1 MKKVLLALSFVMVFG
16 LSALVAQTRT
26 ITGTVTGSDDGQP
39 IPGASVFVKGTTMGT
54 ITQIDGDYTI
64 NVPQD
69 AEVLVFSF
77 VGMETQEQ
85 EIAGRS
91 VINVSLG
98 SDAIQMDEVVVTA
111 IGITR
116 QEKSLGY
123 SVGVVDSESLEKAR
137 EGNVINSLSGRV
149 AGLNIIQG
157 SGTAGGSSKVVIRG
171 QSSLGSSG
179 QPLFIVDGMPISNN
193 SLNFGINGAVDTG
206 SRIGDVSSDDIA
218 SISVLKGAAATALYG
233 ARAKD
238 GAVVITTK
246 KGSKNSPTTVTVN
259 SSVRF
264 ENPLR
269 LPDFQNEFGPGPGA
283 AGTYS
288 MNSWNGWG
296 PSLASVSDQEFPIF
310 TGEDVTL
317 KAYDNN
323 VKDFFE
329 TGVTLANSV
338 SIAGG
343 DDKSDY
349 RIGLS
354 SLNQEGIIPN
364 NSYDRYNVTF
374 NGGRNFSD
382 KFSSR
387 VSFSYVNI
395 ASEGRAAQGSNDPNA
410 IISSIFS
417 MPRTMD
423 IDLLKENWILD
434 GSPYPLGSGGVAS
447 TNNPYWILNKN
458 VFTNKLDR
466 VFGNLVLS
474 YQPFTGLTITNN
486 TGIDFFFDDSRRVWA
501 KNTLGENK
509 GRFITYNWDNKVLN
523 NDLLITYDFDINE
536 DFSVKLL
543 AGHNIV
549 QTTTELIE
557 VDAKDLL
564 VADIYSYA
572 NAQTNSPS
580 NTYRQRRLVGVF
592 GDVGVSFKNMAFFNV
607 TGRNDWSSTMPLS
620 ERSYFYPSFSGSFVF
635 TELLENKGVLTFGK
649 LRANYAIV
657 GSDTDPYQLDYVY
670 TPVNS
675 YFLQYLGST
684 AGRFPHGGLLG
695 YTSPR
700 VYPDPDLKP
709 QKQTGFEVGLDL
721 RFYNG
726 RINLDAT
733 YYSNST
739 VNHIALV
746 DAPNSTGYFNF
757 RKNAGEVS
765 NKGIEVMLGV
775 TPVKVGSFNWDVNFN
790 FASNKQEVV
799 SLDPTITELNLTSGY
814 SGLQIKAAVGEPFS
828 LYGIAWERDEAG
840 NIVIDGTTGFRKTQA
855 TAQNLGKIT
864 PDFTLGIANTFS
876 YKGISLS
883 GVVDIRQGGVM
894 YSNTVSSLRTSGV
907 AEETLLNDRNDII
920 DKGVVSDGKGGFVDN
935 TTEISAYDYWTQNY
949 QTSNTEA
956 NVFDASYVK
965 LREVT
970 LTYNLPKRW
979 FDQLFLDNMSVG
991 FEARNLWI
999 ISSDVPHID
1008 PELNFFSP
1016 SDVGSGVEFGSIPST
1031 RSYGFNLKFSF

>member
-16 LSALVAQTRT
+16 LGAIFAQTRT
-26 ITGTVTGSDDGQP
+26 ITGTVTGSDDGMP
-39 IPGASVFVKGTTMGT
+39 IPGASVFVKGTTVGT
-54 ITQIDGDYTI
+54 VTQANGAYTI

-69 AEVLVFSF
+69 AETLVFSF
-77 VGMETQEQ
+77 VGMQSQEVA
-85 EIAGRS
+85 IAGRS
-91 VINVSLG
+91 VVNVVMISA
-98 SDAIQMDEVVVTA
+98 AIAVDEVVVTA
-111 IGITR
+111 IGISR
-116 QEKSLGY
+116 AEKSLGY
-123 SVGVVDSESLEKAR
+123 SVGVVNSEDLEKAR

-149 AGLNIIQG
+149 AGLNIMQG
-157 SGTAGGSSKVVIRG
+157 SGTAGGASKVIIRG

-193 SLNFGINGAVDTG
+193 SLSFGINGAVDTG
-206 SRIGDVSSDDIA
+206 SRIGDLSSDDIA
-218 SISVLKGAAATALYG
+218 TISVLKGAAATALYG

-246 KGSKNSPTTVTVN
+246 KGSKGSPTTVTVN

-264 ENPLR
+264 ENPLK
-269 LPDFQNEFGPGPGA
+269 LPDFQNEFGPGVGA
-283 AGTYS
+283 TGVYS

-296 PSLASVSDQEFPIF
+296 PNLESVSGQEFPIF
-310 TGEDVTL
+310 TGENVKL
-317 KAYDNN
+317 KAYENN

-329 TGVTLANSV
+329 TGRTIANSV

-343 DDKSDY
+343 DERSDY

-354 SLNQEGIIPN
+354 GLNQTGIIPN

-374 NGGRNFSD
+374 NGGRDFSD

-387 VSFSYVNI
+387 ISFSYVNVS
-395 ASEGRAAQGSNDPNA
+395 SEGRAAQGSNDPNA
-410 IISSIFS
+410 IISTIFS

-423 IDLLKENWILD
+423 IERLKGNWILD
-434 GSPYPLGSGGVAS
+434 GAPYPLGSGGVAS
-447 TNNPYWILNKN
+447 TNNPYWVLNKN

-466 VFGNLVLS
+466 VFGNLVLT
-474 YQPFTGLTITNN
+474 YKPFKGVTITNN
-486 TGIDFFFDDSRRVWA
+486 AGVDFFFDDSRRVWA
-501 KNTLGENK
+501 KNTLGETK
-509 GRFITYNWDNKVLN
+509 GRFITYNWDNKVIN
-523 NDLLITYDFDINE
+523 NDLLITYNY
-536 DFSVKLL
+536 DFSDDFSLKVL

-549 QTTTELIE
+549 QSTTEMVQ
-557 VDAKDLL
+557 VDAKELL

-580 NTYRQRRLVGVF
+580 NSFSQRRLVGVF
-592 GDVGVSFKNMAFFNV
+592 GDIGFSYKNFAFLNI

-620 ERSYFYPSFSGSFVF
+620 ERSYFYPSVSGSLVF
-635 TELLENKGVLTFGK
+635 TELLEPNRILSFGK
-649 LRANYAIV
+649 FRANYAIV

-700 VYPDPDLKP
+700 VFPDPNLKP
-709 QKQTGFEVGLDL
+709 QKQTGFEVGMDL
-721 RFYNG
+721 RFFKG

-739 VNHIALV
+739 VNHIAMI

-757 RKNAGEVS
+757 RKNSGEIS
-765 NKGIEVMLGV
+765 NKGVEIMLGLV
-775 TPVKVGSFNWDVNFN
+775 PVKTSSFSWSMNFN
-790 FASNKQEVV
+790 FASNKQEVL
-799 SLDPTITELNLTSGY
+799 SLDPTINELNLTSGY

-828 LYGIAWERDEAG
+828 LYGIGWERDNDG
-840 NIVIDGTTGFRKTQA
+840 NIVIDGTTGFRKTKS
-855 TAQNLGKIT
+855 TAINLGKIT
-864 PDFTLGIANTFS
+864 PDYTLGITNSFT

-883 GVVDIRQGGVM
+883 GVIDIRQGGVM
-894 YSNTVSSLRTSGV
+894 YSNTVSALRTSGV
-907 AEETLLNDRNDII
+907 ASETLLNNRNPIV
-920 DKGVVSDGKGGFVDN
+920 DKGVVANGSGGFIPN
-935 TTEISAYDYWTQNY
+935 TKEISAFNYWTQNY
-949 QTSNTEA
+949 KTSNTEA
-956 NVFDASYVK
+956 NVFDASYIK
-965 LREVT
+965 LREIT
-970 LTYNLPKRW
+970 LSYDLPRTWLNNL
-979 FDQLFLDNMSVG
+979 FINSLTLG

-999 ISSDVPHID
+999 ISSEVPHID

-1016 SDVGSGVEFGSIPST
+1016 GDVGSGVEFGSIPST
-1031 RSYGFNLKFSF
+1031 RSYGFNVKFSF